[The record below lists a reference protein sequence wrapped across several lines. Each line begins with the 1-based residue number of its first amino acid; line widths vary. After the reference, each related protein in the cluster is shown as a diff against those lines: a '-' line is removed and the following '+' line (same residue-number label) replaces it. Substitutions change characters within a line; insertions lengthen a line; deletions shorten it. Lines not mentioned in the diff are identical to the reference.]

1 MRTDPEKTQ
10 TVLNAL
16 KKAEK
21 GKIIYPG
28 ALRRECKMGMK
39 EIYRVLH
46 TYSREGFL
54 DEVLEL
60 WCPQCRNATDV
71 VYETISDVPDEI
83 VCPRCGGRIR
93 FPLEHALVVYR
104 KGNE

>member
-16 KKAEK
+16 EKIEK

-28 ALRRECKMGMK
+28 ALRIECKMSME
-39 EIYRVLH
+39 EIYKVLY
-46 TYSREGFL
+46 TYSRKGFL
-54 DEVLEL
+54 DEVMEL
-60 WCPQCRNATDV
+60 WCPQCKSATGV

-83 VCPRCGGRIR
+83 VCPVCRDRVQ

-104 KGNE
+104 KR